1 MVERVMV
8 AIKTRDLAYKTKVY
22 LDAAARGELVVV
34 SRPRNENVVV
44 LSVEKY
50 NMLQEAAEVG
60 LPLIEKRARKQQRK
74 LEAQVAQS

>member
-1 MVERVMV
+1 ML
-8 AIKTRDLAYKTKVY
+8 AIKTKELVTTPKVF

-50 NMLQEAAEVG
+50 NKLQEAAEVG